1 MRARIAAATLLVFLA
16 AAAPAV
22 AGDPILPL
30 SQVHAGMRC
39 TGYSVVRG
47 TDISSFDVEVIDVV
61 SGDPS
66 ENGARILV
74 RVSGP
79 AVDVTGIGPGFSG
92 SPIYCDAG
100 DGTSRSIGA
109 ISESIGDYGGKVV
122 LATPIESILAT
133 PVDGPAAK
141 PVRGAP
147 TEGAAGAR
155 ASGTRAGGARAVRA
169 AGARAAGPRGTARE
183 RALLAKAKPLAAPLM
198 VTGVS
203 PRLGA
208 MLSAAGRKA
217 GRVVLSAP
225 VGPLASF
232 APQLPRPG
240 SAVSVGLSNG
250 DLAVGGIGTVA
261 YVDGTSVWAFGHP
274 MDGFGR
280 RSLLLQDAYVFSV
293 IGNPISLP
301 EVPGTYKLAAPG
313 HDLGTISDDGLSAV
327 AGRVGGLPRMTPVR
341 VYATDEDT
349 GATSSSTT
357 QVADEAPIGQPGG
370 TSALSFIAPTAIAQT
385 TGTIFDGSPARLTG
399 TMCARIVLRERSRPL
414 RFCNRYVTGEP
425 DLTGL
430 GNPIAGLVANDVL
443 TALGMIDA
451 YKVSD
456 LEVREVS
463 ARVKLQRGM
472 RQAFMRSIKLPR
484 RVRPGQRVRARV
496 SLQVVR
502 GPKLTRTY
510 SVRLPGRLKRGS
522 RRLTFVGTDADAG
535 ESAFD
540 QSITLILDDGEGAG
554 ESPGGDP
561 GPASVSELADEI
573 TALGRYDGVG
583 LRSGGDTVP
592 AFRDAELRLSGRVR
606 TTVRVVR

>member
-1 MRARIAAATLLVFLA
+1 MRARFAAATLLVFLV
-16 AAAPAV
+16 AAAPAM

-47 TDISSFDVEVIDVV
+47 TEISSFDVEVIDVV

-79 AVDVTGIGPGFSG
+79 AVDATGIGPGFSG
-92 SPIYCDAG
+92 SPIYCDPG
-100 DGTSRSIGA
+100 DSTPRSIGA
-109 ISESIGDYGGKVV
+109 ISESIGDFGGEVV

-141 PVRGAP
+141 PVRSAP
-147 TEGAAGAR
+147 AKGAR
-155 ASGTRAGGARAVRA
+155 AP
-169 AGARAAGPRGTARE
+169 AAGPRGTARE
-183 RALLAKAKPLAAPLM
+183 RALLARAKPLAAPLM

-261 YVDGTSVWAFGHP
+261 YVDGNSVWAFGHP

-301 EVPGTYKLAAPG
+301 EIAGTYKLAAPG

-327 AGRVGGLPRMTPVR
+327 AGRVGRLPRMTPVR
-341 VYATDEDT
+341 VYTTDEDT
-349 GATSSSTT
+349 GATRTSTT
-357 QVADEAPIGQPGG
+357 QVADEAPVGQPGG
-370 TSALSFIAPTAIAQT
+370 TSALSFIAPTAIAQA
-385 TGTIFDGSPARLTG
+385 TGTILDGSPARLTG
-399 TMCARIVLRERSRPL
+399 TMCARIVLRERSKPL

-425 DLTGL
+425 DLTGA
-430 GNPIAGLVANDVL
+430 GNAIAGLAANDVL
-443 TALGMIDA
+443 TALGIIDA

-463 ARVKLQRGM
+463 ARMKLQRGM

-496 SLQVVR
+496 SLQVVH

-510 SVRLPGRLKRGS
+510 SVRLPSGLKRGS

-535 ESAFD
+535 DAAFGD
-540 QSITLILDDGEGAG
+540 AITLILDDSEGD
-554 ESPGGDP
+554 EQSTGGDP
-561 GPASVSELADEI
+561 GPTSVSELADEI

-583 LRSGGDTVP
+583 LRNGEDTVR
-592 AFRDAELRLSGRVR
+592 AFRDDELRLSGRVR

>member
-1 MRARIAAATLLVFLA
+1 MRARIAAATVLLFLVA
-16 AAAPAV
+16 AGPAA

-47 TDISSFDVEVIDVV
+47 TDIASFDVEVIDVV

-66 ENGARILV
+66 ESGARILV

-79 AVDVTGIGPGFSG
+79 AVDATGIGPGFSG
-92 SPIYCDAG
+92 SPIYCDPG

-109 ISESIGDYGGKVV
+109 ISESVGDYGGRVV

-141 PVRGAP
+141 PVRG
-147 TEGAAGAR
+147 
-155 ASGTRAGGARAVRA
+155 TRVH
-169 AGARAAGPRGTARE
+169 

-208 MLSAAGRKA
+208 LLSAAGRKA
-217 GRVVLSAP
+217 GRVVFSAP
-225 VGPLASF
+225 AGPLANF
-232 APQLPRPG
+232 APQPPRPG
-240 SAVSVGLSNG
+240 SAISVGLSNG

-261 YVDGTSVWAFGHP
+261 YVDGNSVWAFGHP

-327 AGRVGGLPRMTPVR
+327 AGRVGGLPRLTPVR
-341 VYATDEDT
+341 VYTTDEDS
-349 GATSSSTT
+349 GAKRTSTT
-357 QVADEAPIGQPGG
+357 QVADETPVGQPGG
-370 TSALSFIAPTAIAQT
+370 TSALSFIAPTAVAQAI
-385 TGTIFDGSPARLTG
+385 GTIFDGSPARLTG
-399 TMCARIVLRERSRPL
+399 TMCARLVLRERSKAL

-425 DLTGL
+425 DMTGT
-430 GNPIAGLVANDVL
+430 GNAIAGLAANDLL
-443 TALGMIDA
+443 TALGMIDG
-451 YKVSD
+451 YKVAD

-472 RQAFMRSIKLPR
+472 RQAFMRSISLPS

-502 GPKLTRTY
+502 GPRLTRTY
-510 SVRLPGRLKRGS
+510 SVRLPSGLHRGS
-522 RRLTFVGTDADAG
+522 RRLTFVGTDADSG
-535 ESAFD
+535 EAAFGD
-540 QSITLILDDGEGAG
+540 AITLILDDSEGEG

-561 GPASVSELADEI
+561 GPTSVSQLAEQI
-573 TALGRYDGVG
+573 EALGRYDGVG
-583 LRSGGDTVP
+583 LRNGEDTVA
-592 AFRDAELRLSGRVR
+592 AFRDEELRLSGRVR

>member
-1 MRARIAAATLLVFLA
+1 MCVRIAVATLLVFLV
-16 AAAPAV
+16 AAAPAA

-47 TDISSFDVEVIDVV
+47 TEISSFDVEVIDVV
-61 SGDPS
+61 SGDPT
-66 ENGARILV
+66 EAGARILV

-79 AVDVTGIGPGFSG
+79 AVDATGIGPGFSG
-92 SPIYCDAG
+92 SPIYCDPG
-100 DGTSRSIGA
+100 DGTPRSIGA
-109 ISESIGDYGGKVV
+109 ISESVGDYGGKVV
-122 LATPIESILAT
+122 LATPIESMLAT
-133 PVDGPAAK
+133 PVDAPAAK
-141 PVRGAP
+141 PVRGK
-147 TEGAAGAR
+147 R
-155 ASGTRAGGARAVRA
+155 AH
-169 AGARAAGPRGTARE
+169 
-183 RALLAKAKPLAAPLM
+183 RALLARAKPLAAPLM

-208 MLSAAGRKA
+208 MLTAAGRKA
-217 GRVVLSAP
+217 GRIVLSAP

-261 YVDGTSVWAFGHP
+261 YVDGDKVWAFGHP

-280 RSLLLQDAYVFSV
+280 RSLLLQDSYVFSV
-293 IGNPISLP
+293 IGNPIALP

-327 AGRVGGLPRMTPVR
+327 AGRTGGLPRLTPVR

-349 GATSSSTT
+349 GRTRTSTT
-357 QVADEAPIGQPGG
+357 QVADEAPVGQPGG
-370 TSALSFIAPTAIAQT
+370 SSALSFIAPTAVAQA

-399 TMCARIVLRERSRPL
+399 TMCARIVLRERAKPL
-414 RFCNRYVTGEP
+414 RFCNRYVTGDP
-425 DLTGL
+425 DASGAGNSVAALAATDLL
-430 GNPIAGLVANDVL
+430 G
-443 TALGMIDA
+443 ALGMIDS

-472 RQAFMRSIKLPR
+472 RQAFMRSISLPS

-502 GPKLTRTY
+502 GPKVTRTY
-510 SVRLPGRLKRGS
+510 SIRLPSGLRRGS
-522 RRLTFVGTDADAG
+522 RRLTFVGTDADSGDAALG
-535 ESAFD
+535 DA
-540 QSITLILDDGEGAG
+540 ITLILDDEEGSGSSGGELG
-554 ESPGGDP
+554 PG
-561 GPASVSELADEI
+561 SVSELADQI
-573 TALGRYDGVG
+573 SSLGRYDGVG
-583 LRSGGDTVP
+583 LRHGEETIP
-592 AFRDAELRLSGRVR
+592 AFRDDELRLSGRVR
-606 TTVRVVR
+606 TTVRVVRR

>member
-1 MRARIAAATLLVFLA
+1 MRARIAAATLLIFLV
-16 AAAPAV
+16 AAAPAA

-30 SQVHAGMRC
+30 SQVHAGMHC

-61 SGDPS
+61 SGDPN
-66 ENGARILV
+66 ETGARILV

-79 AVDVTGIGPGFSG
+79 AVDATGVGPGFSG
-92 SPIYCDAG
+92 SPIYCDPG
-100 DGTSRSIGA
+100 DGTPRSIGA
-109 ISESIGDYGGKVV
+109 ISESIGEYGGKVV

-133 PVDGPAAK
+133 PVEGPAAK
-141 PVRGAP
+141 PVRG
-147 TEGAAGAR
+147 
-155 ASGTRAGGARAVRA
+155 TRAH
-169 AGARAAGPRGTARE
+169 
-183 RALLAKAKPLAAPLM
+183 RALLAKARPIAAPLV

-208 MLSAAGRKA
+208 MLTAAGRKA
-217 GRVVLSAP
+217 GRIVLSAP

-261 YVDGTSVWAFGHP
+261 YVDGSSVWAFGHP

-293 IGNPISLP
+293 IGNPIALP
-301 EVPGTYKLAAPG
+301 EIPGTYKLAAPG

-327 AGRVGGLPRMTPVR
+327 AGRVGGLPRLTPVR
-341 VYATDEDT
+341 VYTTDEDT
-349 GATSSSTT
+349 GATRTSTT
-357 QVADEAPIGQPGG
+357 QVADEAPIGQPAG
-370 TSALSFIAPTAIAQT
+370 TSALSFIAPSAVAQA

-399 TMCARIVLRERSRPL
+399 TMCARIVLREHSKPL
-414 RFCNRYVTGEP
+414 RFCNRYVTGDP
-425 DLTGL
+425 DLTGA
-430 GNPIAGLVANDVL
+430 GNAIAGLAGNDVL

-463 ARVKLQRGM
+463 ARVKLRRGM
-472 RQAFMRSIKLPR
+472 RQAFMRSIRLPS

-496 SLQVVR
+496 SLQVVH

-510 SVRLPGRLKRGS
+510 SLRLPSRLGRGA
-522 RRLTFVGTDADAG
+522 RRLTFVGTDADSG
-535 ESAFD
+535 DDAFG
-540 QSITLILDDGEGAG
+540 QAIELILDDSGGDE
-554 ESPGGDP
+554 EPTGGDP
-561 GPASVSELADEI
+561 GPTSVTELADEI
-573 TALGRYDGVG
+573 TALGRFDGVG
-583 LRSGGDTVP
+583 LRNGGDTVP
-592 AFRDAELRLSGRVR
+592 AFRDDELRLSGRVR
-606 TTVRVVR
+606 TSVRVVR